1 MNKKPKDDLFPYLNW
16 LIKKNNIQPLSSP
29 PSSFIINRWLSM
41 IDKSYAQIV
50 NVTINRWLKNTTL
63 NKEPECVGYFYRTI
77 LPKINKKFSYI
88 KKPTKDSSEQE
99 EITNYASSMEISQKE
114 LAAYNQL
121 LEDFGLKIK

>member
-1 MNKKPKDDLFPYLNW
+1 
-16 LIKKNNIQPLSSP
+16 
-29 PSSFIINRWLSM
+29 M